1 MANVN
6 VRIDQNL
13 KEEAEEIFS
22 KLGITASTAINL
34 FYKQVIRENGIPF
47 ELKLDVPNRK
57 TVKAIKESE
66 KMAKDGKKG
75 CDNIEELKKELNV

>member
-66 KMAKDGKKG
+66 KIAKAGKKG